1 MASKKQ
7 IRANRKNAQKSG
19 GPGDTSNSRHNRT
32 FHGLRGSRVVLP
44 HEDINEYNAMAAS
57 LYNSFQPVGTYEHN
71 LVKIIADRTWE
82 LERVANLKM
91 NTLTRTE
98 YRDVMMAEME
108 KWEMYQGRIERAI
121 IRARKELFALQQARG
136 QAYNPEAHDS
146 EETPILCETEVFVGP
161 SVGERPSQ
169 GEVAIENFTQVAVRK
184 MRAQWQTDN
193 FNKAINQRA
202 DLYLQHQESEDP
214 QSPAWEGQP
223 DSDKRTA

>member
-1 MASKKQ
+1 MVSKKQ
-7 IRANRKNAQKSG
+7 LRANRRNAQKSG
-19 GPGDTSNSRHNRT
+19 GPGDTSISRHNRT
-32 FHGLRGSRVVLP
+32 FHGFRGSRVVLP

-57 LYNSFQPVGTYEHN
+57 LYHSFKPVGTYEHN

-98 YRDVMMAEME
+98 HRDVMMAEME
-108 KWEMYQGRIERAI
+108 KWEMYQGRIERALM
-121 IRARKELFALQQARG
+121 RARKELTAIQKERG
-136 QAYNPEAHDS
+136 QAYTPQAHHS
-146 EETPILCETEVFVGP
+146 EETPILFESEVFVGP

-184 MRAQWQTDN
+184 MRAQWQTNN

-202 DLYLQHQESEDP
+202 DLYLQYENSHPSAETENTQSEAP
-214 QSPAWEGQP
+214 SQHNM
-223 DSDKRTA
+223 